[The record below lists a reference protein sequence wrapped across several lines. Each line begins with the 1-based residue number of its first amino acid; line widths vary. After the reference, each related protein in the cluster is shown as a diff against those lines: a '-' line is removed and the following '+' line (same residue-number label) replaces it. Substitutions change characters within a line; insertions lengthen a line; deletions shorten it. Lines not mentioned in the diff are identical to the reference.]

1 MSERRYPKPHG
12 TLTIDLGAGERA
24 YALIPLEEVPTDE
37 EDEADTRGWDDDEP
51 EEMTPAER
59 AAFEAFER
67 ERRESGGR
75 RPVMYP
81 LAFARRLNAGEPRLT
96 VLTEM
101 RGMTQAG
108 LARATG
114 LTPAFLSQL
123 ANGKRKGSLRTWRKI
138 AAALDMPLD
147 EVTGEG

>member
-1 MSERRYPKPHG
+1 MHG
-12 TLTIDLGAGERA
+12 TLTIDIGEGERS
-24 YALIPLEEVPTDE
+24 YALIPLEDVPAESRPTSSSLIEATDE
-37 EDEADTRGWDDDEP
+37 EEDEP
-51 EEMTPAER
+51 EDIAEDR

-81 LAFARRLNAGEPRLT
+81 LAFSRRLNAGEPRLT

-101 RGMTQAG
+101 RGMTQAS

-123 ANGKRKGSLRTWRKI
+123 ASGKRKGSLRTWRKI

>member
-1 MSERRYPKPHG
+1 
-12 TLTIDLGAGERA
+12 
-24 YALIPLEEVPTDE
+24 
-37 EDEADTRGWDDDEP
+37 
-51 EEMTPAER
+51 
-59 AAFEAFER
+59 
-67 ERRESGGR
+67 
-75 RPVMYP
+75 MYP
-81 LAFARRLNAGEPRLT
+81 LAFARRLNRGEPRLT

-101 RGMTQAG
+101 RGMTQAD

-123 ANGKRKGSLRTWRKI
+123 ASGKRKGSLRTWKTI